1 MKEYLRVYVMD
12 GIEYYKKDGVLYP
25 LAQVPHP
32 VRMQHQELKEL
43 ATLVA
48 EAQDQC
54 RNIVD
59 VAARMVVAHLRSL
72 LPHDPADI
80 EVGTMLQQSCELISL
95 DGEVRVNWVAERGLR
110 ADGNK
115 MSAVKVQVSMMLDD
129 LKHGG
134 LVDNTALKLLGKLLR
149 TKAGAVVSSD
159 SLRLVRDL
167 ELPHDAWLA
176 IRQQLINAFDETPP
190 VGSLRVYLADGE
202 GGWVLQKVS
211 ITGNDISELAGV
223 VSMEDYPA

>member
-1 MKEYLRVYVMD
+1 MKEVLRVYLLD
-12 GIEYYKKDGVLYP
+12 GIEYYKKDGVLFP
-25 LAQVPHP
+25 LSQVSH
-32 VRMQHQELKEL
+32 RDRLQHQALKGL

-95 DGEVRVNWVAERGLR
+95 DGEVKASWVAERGLR

-115 MSAVKVQVSMMLDD
+115 MSAVKAQVSTMLDD

-134 LVDNTALKLLGKLLR
+134 LVDITALKLLGKLLR

-159 SLRLVRDL
+159 SLRLIRDI
-167 ELPHDAWLA
+167 ELPHDRWLA

-190 VGSLRVYLADGE
+190 VGSLRVYLSDGE

-211 ITGNDISELAGV
+211 ITGNDIAELADAI
-223 VSMEDYPA
+223 STEDYPA

>member
-59 VAARMVVAHLRSL
+59 VAVGMVVAHLL
-72 LPHDPADI
+72 LDQGRTEEAKKVLYCLADEWEIAMGRCTPAPTTPP
-80 EVGTMLQQSCELISL
+80 ECLPESQPRYA
-95 DGEVRVNWVAERGLR
+95 GEVQEI
-110 ADGNK
+110 K
-115 MSAVKVQVSMMLDD
+115 EK
-129 LKHGG
+129 
-134 LVDNTALKLLGKLLR
+134 
-149 TKAGAVVSSD
+149 
-159 SLRLVRDL
+159 
-167 ELPHDAWLA
+167 
-176 IRQQLINAFDETPP
+176 
-190 VGSLRVYLADGE
+190 
-202 GGWVLQKVS
+202 
-211 ITGNDISELAGV
+211 GV
-223 VSMEDYPA
+223 VVKARRGGY